1 MADNTPSRRSKTPI
15 PTANVPP
22 TPSRIPVPS
31 QSSRYASFAS
41 PTKASLARHNP
52 QILARATSTGPE
64 VGRSP
69 SKGRV
74 QNTFNNALG
83 NTPQRERGR
92 SVTTGAERSI
102 PGSTRNGR
110 DETITRTPTR
120 ARSIGGGMASKP
132 RRMSRSPAKRPIANE
147 TPRSNFKPAAE
158 FENIQGIA
166 NPFKKT
172 GLRRSPV
179 PGQSSQP
186 TAEPQE
192 QPQDDFNPF
201 KKTGLRRSP
210 PAAGPA
216 SGTTVPQ
223 MSIEMDESVSTTP
236 KDSAPLHA
244 STTPKDPVPV
254 FPSTTPKEPTPVYAS
269 TTPKEPVPVQ
279 ALEPFLR
286 APEEVVI
293 RSRGSS
299 QLRSS
304 QAFGSISVP
313 GTQVAQSAESALP
326 ASPAEPSPA
335 PEEEEIVPDSQ
346 TADQVVSTTPNDPM
360 PPHPRTLQTDA
371 AFVIDVPQQQE
382 VEDDPQVPEL
392 PKSDDVN
399 PLMSDDSPTERK
411 ARQLSMSRPAQRP
424 LFTFSEKTFL
434 SPSKARQKPATPE
447 EPDLPPTPTQRGI
460 ADPVVTTAPVGI
472 HNTPSKT
479 ARRNRALGAKMK
491 SSPLKPRPE
500 SPPEVDAPQEP
511 PAKRRKSARFSI
523 PHDPHA
529 AKKKV
534 RDDLLKELQQLQ
546 ADVSLANQENE
557 RIRLHYES
565 NSTKPPRA
573 SNPEE
578 ILNLLLRSTAIEKQE
593 RPENVSALKA
603 TNFFLPFSGRRKA
616 RQTVIPPVEKPLPSY
631 LPIALDD
638 PLPHLQL
645 FSHLTYT
652 SNITLLP
659 PAPISSNE
667 STTELLVPTLQH
679 HQISA
684 SHPSGLFSARLS
696 MIVDTSSLTISS
708 LNVDSLDPNAE
719 PELGPFVRRRASGD
733 GPHAK
738 DIGTVCWAM
747 GRWTEVSVARA
758 KFWCDAE
765 REFGTAEARRKSIE
779 KQGKKRRKRKAVED
793 DEEDDAEGE
802 EKSRKWTRRELFRQ
816 MGRTNLVLDGDDVQ
830 IRVGWKIGFDWMGD
844 AESHLDLD
852 IGLPSSCKYKSF
864 KHVVDKFG
872 DTNTRVGHKQ
882 DDRKSLSKIKDMFGK
897 LVKEKGPLGALRI
910 TVGLVMAE
918 SS

>member
-92 SVTTGAERSI
+92 SVTIGAERSI

-244 STTPKDPVPV
+244 STTPKDPMPV

-392 PKSDDVN
+392 PKSVDVN

-500 SPPEVDAPQEP
+500 SPPEVDAPEVDAPQEP

-578 ILNLLLRSTAIEKQE
+578 ILDLLLRSTAIEKQE

-603 TNFFLPFSGRRKA
+603 TNLFLPFSGRRKA

-816 MGRTNLVLDGDDVQ
+816 MARTNLVLDGDDVQ

-852 IGLPSSCKYKSF
+852 IGLPSSW
-864 KHVVDKFG
+864 
-872 DTNTRVGHKQ
+872 HKQ

>member
-31 QSSRYASFAS
+31 QSSRYPSFAS

-52 QILARATSTGPE
+52 QILGRATSTGPE

-74 QNTFNNALG
+74 QNTFNRALG

-92 SVTTGAERSI
+92 SVTAGAERPIS
-102 PGSTRNGR
+102 GSAR
-110 DETITRTPTR
+110 DDAITRTPTR

-132 RRMSRSPAKRPIANE
+132 RRMSRSPAKRPIATE

-179 PGQSSQP
+179 PGQSSRP
-186 TAEPQE
+186 AVEPQE
-192 QPQDDFNPF
+192 QSQDDFNPF

-210 PAAGPA
+210 PAAVPA
-216 SGTTVPQ
+216 LGTTVPQ
-223 MSIEMDESVSTTP
+223 TSIEMDESVSTTP
-236 KDSAPLHA
+236 KDSAPLYA

-254 FPSTTPKEPTPVYAS
+254 FPSTTPKEPAPVYAS
-269 TTPKEPVPVQ
+269 TTPKDPVPVQ
-279 ALEPFLR
+279 ALEPYLR

-326 ASPAEPSPA
+326 ASPAEPSQA
-335 PEEEEIVPDSQ
+335 SEEEEIVPDSQ
-346 TADQVVSTTPNDPM
+346 TADQVISTTPNDPV
-360 PPHPRTLQTDA
+360 PPQIRTLQTNDP
-371 AFVIDVPQQQE
+371 FVIDVPQQQE
-382 VEDDPQVPEL
+382 LEDEPRVPEL

-411 ARQLSMSRPAQRP
+411 ARQLSMSRPTQRP

-479 ARRNRALGAKMK
+479 ARRNKALGAKMK
-491 SSPLKPRPE
+491 SSPLKPRAELPL
-500 SPPEVDAPQEP
+500 EVDTSQEP
-511 PAKRRKSARFSI
+511 PAKRRKSARFLV
-523 PHDPHA
+523 PHDPYA
-529 AKKKV
+529 AKRKV

-557 RIRLHYES
+557 RIRLHHES
-565 NSTKPPRA
+565 KSTKPPRA

-578 ILNLLLRSTAIEKQE
+578 ILDLLLRSTAIEKQD
-593 RPENVSALKA
+593 RSDNISALKA
-603 TNFFLPFSGRRKA
+603 TNLFLPFAGRRKA
-616 RQTVIPPVEKPLPSY
+616 RQAVTPLIQKPLPSH
-631 LPIALDD
+631 LPIVLDD

-659 PAPISSNE
+659 AKPISSNE
-667 STTELLVPTLQH
+667 STTELLVPTLQR

-684 SHPSGLFSARLS
+684 FHPSGLFSARLS

-719 PELGPFVRRRASGD
+719 PELGPFVRRRASGN
-733 GPHAK
+733 GPHVK

-779 KQGKKRRKRKAVED
+779 KQGKKRKKRKAIED
-793 DEEDDAEGE
+793 NEVADGEGE
-802 EKSRKWTRRELFRQ
+802 ENSRKWTRRELFRQ
-816 MGRTNLVLDGDDVQ
+816 MGRTNIVLDGDDVQ
-830 IRVGWKIGFDWMGD
+830 IRVGWKIGFDWIGD
-844 AESHLDLD
+844 VESHLDLD
-852 IGLPSSCKYKSF
+852 IGLPNSW
-864 KHVVDKFG
+864 
-872 DTNTRVGHKQ
+872 HKQ

-910 TVGLVMAE
+910 TVGLIMAE

>member
-392 PKSDDVN
+392 PKSVDVN

-500 SPPEVDAPQEP
+500 SPPEVDAPEVDAPQEP

-852 IGLPSSCKYKSF
+852 IGLPSSW
-864 KHVVDKFG
+864 
-872 DTNTRVGHKQ
+872 HKQ

>member
-31 QSSRYASFAS
+31 QSSRYPSFAS

-52 QILARATSTGPE
+52 QILGRATSTGPE

-74 QNTFNNALG
+74 QNTFDRALG

-92 SVTTGAERSI
+92 SVTTGAERPIS
-102 PGSTRNGR
+102 GSAR
-110 DETITRTPTR
+110 DGAITRTPTR

-132 RRMSRSPAKRPIANE
+132 RRMSSSPAKRPIATE

-186 TAEPQE
+186 TVEPQE
-192 QPQDDFNPF
+192 QSQEDFNPF

-210 PAAGPA
+210 PAAVPA
-216 SGTTVPQ
+216 LGTTVPQ

-236 KDSAPLHA
+236 KDSAPLYA

-269 TTPKEPVPVQ
+269 TTPKDPVPVQ
-279 ALEPFLR
+279 ALEPYLR

-304 QAFGSISVP
+304 QAFGSRSVP
-313 GTQVAQSAESALP
+313 GTQVAQSSESALP
-326 ASPAEPSPA
+326 ASPAEPSQA
-335 PEEEEIVPDSQ
+335 SEEEEIVPDSH
-346 TADQVVSTTPNDPM
+346 TADQVVSTTPNDPV
-360 PPHPRTLQTDA
+360 PPQLRTLQTNDP
-371 AFVIDVPQQQE
+371 FVIDVPQQQE
-382 VEDDPQVPEL
+382 PEDEPRVSEL

-411 ARQLSMSRPAQRP
+411 ARQLSMPRPTQRP

-472 HNTPSKT
+472 HNSPSKT
-479 ARRNRALGAKMK
+479 ARRNKALGAKMK
-491 SSPLKPRPE
+491 SSPLKPLAEP
-500 SPPEVDAPQEP
+500 PPEVDTSQEP
-511 PAKRRKSARFSI
+511 PAKRRKSARFLI

-529 AKKKV
+529 AKRKV

-565 NSTKPPRA
+565 KSTKSPRS

-578 ILNLLLRSTAIEKQE
+578 ILDLLLRSTAIEKQD
-593 RPENVSALKA
+593 RPEKISALKA
-603 TNFFLPFSGRRKA
+603 TNLFLPFAGRRKA
-616 RQTVIPPVEKPLPSY
+616 RQAVMPPIQKPLPSH
-631 LPIALDD
+631 LPVALDD

-659 PAPISSNE
+659 AAPMSSNE
-667 STTELLVPTLQH
+667 SATELLVPTLQR

-684 SHPSGLFSARLS
+684 SHPSGLFIARLS

-719 PELGPFVRRRASGD
+719 PELGPFIRRRASGD
-733 GPHAK
+733 GPHVK

-779 KQGKKRRKRKAVED
+779 KQGKKRKKRKAIED
-793 DEEDDAEGE
+793 DEVADWEGE
-802 EKSRKWTRRELFRQ
+802 ESSRKWTRRELFRQ
-816 MGRTNLVLDGDDVQ
+816 MGRTNIVLDGDDVQ
-830 IRVGWKIGFDWMGD
+830 IRVGWKIGFDWIGD
-844 AESHLDLD
+844 VESHLDLD
-852 IGLPSSCKYKSF
+852 IGLPNSW
-864 KHVVDKFG
+864 
-872 DTNTRVGHKQ
+872 HKQ

-910 TVGLVMAE
+910 TIGLIMAE

>member
-31 QSSRYASFAS
+31 QSSRYPSFAS

-52 QILARATSTGPE
+52 QILGRATSTGPE

-74 QNTFNNALG
+74 QNTFDRAIG

-92 SVTTGAERSI
+92 SVTTGAERPTSA
-102 PGSTRNGR
+102 R
-110 DETITRTPTR
+110 DDAITRTPTR

-132 RRMSRSPAKRPIANE
+132 RRMSRSPAKRPIATE

-186 TAEPQE
+186 TVEPQE
-192 QPQDDFNPF
+192 QSQEDFNPF

-210 PAAGPA
+210 PAAVPA
-216 SGTTVPQ
+216 LGTTEPQ
-223 MSIEMDESVSTTP
+223 TSIEMDESVSTTP
-236 KDSAPLHA
+236 KDSAPLYA

-269 TTPKEPVPVQ
+269 TTPKDPVPVQ
-279 ALEPFLR
+279 ALEPYLR

-304 QAFGSISVP
+304 QAFVSISVP

-326 ASPAEPSPA
+326 ASPAKPSQA
-335 PEEEEIVPDSQ
+335 SEEEEIVPDSQ
-346 TADQVVSTTPNDPM
+346 TADQVVSTTPNDPV
-360 PPHPRTLQTDA
+360 PPQLRTLQTNDP
-371 AFVIDVPQQQE
+371 FVIDVPQQQE
-382 VEDDPQVPEL
+382 PEDEPRVPEL

-411 ARQLSMSRPAQRP
+411 ARQLSMSRPTQRP

-472 HNTPSKT
+472 HNSPSKT
-479 ARRNRALGAKMK
+479 ARRNKALGAKMK
-491 SSPLKPRPE
+491 SSPLKPRAE
-500 SPPEVDAPQEP
+500 PPSEVDISQEP
-511 PAKRRKSARFSI
+511 PAKRRKSARFLI

-565 NSTKPPRA
+565 KSTKPPRS

-578 ILNLLLRSTAIEKQE
+578 ILDLLLRSTAIKKQD
-593 RPENVSALKA
+593 RPENISTLKA
-603 TNFFLPFSGRRKA
+603 TNHFLPFSGRRKA
-616 RQTVIPPVEKPLPSY
+616 RQPVMPPIQKPLPSH
-631 LPIALDD
+631 LPVALDD

-659 PAPISSNE
+659 AAPISSNE
-667 STTELLVPTLQH
+667 YATELLVPTLQR

-733 GPHAK
+733 GPHVK

-765 REFGTAEARRKSIE
+765 REFGTVEARRKSIE
-779 KQGKKRRKRKAVED
+779 RQGKKRKKRKAI
-793 DEEDDAEGE
+793 EEDEVADGEGE
-802 EKSRKWTRRELFRQ
+802 ENSRKWMRRELLRQ
-816 MGRTNLVLDGDDVQ
+816 MGRTNIVLDGDDVQ
-830 IRVGWKIGFDWMGD
+830 IRVGWKIGFDWIGD
-844 AESHLDLD
+844 VESHLDLD
-852 IGLPSSCKYKSF
+852 IGLPNSW
-864 KHVVDKFG
+864 
-872 DTNTRVGHKQ
+872 HKQ

-897 LVKEKGPLGALRI
+897 LVKEKGPMGALRI
-910 TVGLVMAE
+910 TVGLIMAE

>member
-15 PTANVPP
+15 PTAIVPP
-22 TPSRIPVPS
+22 TPSRIPVLS
-31 QSSRYASFAS
+31 QSSRFPSFAS

-64 VGRSP
+64 VGRSS

-74 QNTFNNALG
+74 QNVFNKALG

-92 SVTTGAERSI
+92 SVTAGAERSI
-102 PGSTRNGR
+102 PGSTRDGG
-110 DETITRTPTR
+110 DDAITRTPTR

-132 RRMSRSPAKRPIANE
+132 RRLSRSPAKRPIANE

-158 FENIQGIA
+158 FENIQGIT

-179 PGQSSQP
+179 PEQSSQP

-192 QPQDDFNPF
+192 QSQIDFNPF

-210 PAAGPA
+210 PAAVPA

-223 MSIEMDESVSTTP
+223 TSIEMDEPVSTTPKDTAPLPVSTTP

-269 TTPKEPVPVQ
+269 TTPKDPVPVQ
-279 ALEPFLR
+279 ALEPYLR

-326 ASPAEPSPA
+326 ASPAEASHA
-335 PEEEEIVPDSQ
+335 SEEEEIVPDSQ
-346 TADQVVSTTPNDPM
+346 TADQVVSATPNDPV
-360 PPHPRTLQTDA
+360 PPQPRTLQTNDP
-371 AFVIDVPQQQE
+371 FVIDVPQQQE
-382 VEDDPQVPEL
+382 PEDEPKVPQL

-411 ARQLSMSRPAQRP
+411 ARQLSMSRPTQRP
-424 LFTFSEKTFL
+424 LFTFSENTFL

-447 EPDLPPTPTQRGI
+447 EPDLPPTPTQRGV
-460 ADPVVTTAPVGI
+460 ADPVVTTPPVGI

-479 ARRNRALGAKMK
+479 ARRNKALGARMK
-491 SSPLKPRPE
+491 SSPLKPP
-500 SPPEVDAPQEP
+500 AEP
-511 PAKRRKSARFSI
+511 PREAEILEEPPPKRRKSARFSI

-565 NSTKPPRA
+565 KSTKPLRA

-578 ILNLLLRSTAIEKQE
+578 ILDLLLRSTAVEKQE
-593 RPENVSALKA
+593 IPENVSALKA

-616 RQTVIPPVEKPLPSY
+616 RQTVIPPIQKPLPSH
-631 LPIALDD
+631 LPIALED

-659 PAPISSNE
+659 SAPISSNE
-667 STTELLVPTLQH
+667 STTELLVPILQH

-779 KQGKKRRKRKAVED
+779 KQGKKRRKRKAIGD
-793 DEEDDAEGE
+793 DEVDDGEGE
-802 EKSRKWTRRELFRQ
+802 ENSRKWTRKDLFRQ
-816 MGRTNLVLDGDDVQ
+816 MGRTNIVLDGDDVQ
-830 IRVGWKIGFDWMGD
+830 IRVGWKIGFDWIGD
-844 AESHLDLD
+844 VESHLDLD
-852 IGLPSSCKYKSF
+852 IGLPNSW
-864 KHVVDKFG
+864 
-872 DTNTRVGHKQ
+872 HKQ
-882 DDRKSLSKIKDMFGK
+882 DDRKSLGKIKDMFGK